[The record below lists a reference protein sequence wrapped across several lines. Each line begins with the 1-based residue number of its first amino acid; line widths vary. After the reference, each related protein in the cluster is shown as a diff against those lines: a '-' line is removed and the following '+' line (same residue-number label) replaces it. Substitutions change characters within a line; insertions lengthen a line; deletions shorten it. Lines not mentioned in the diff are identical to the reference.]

1 MRKFVLFLGLF
12 VIAAWLL
19 MWAGAGLMN
28 RAYTSSAGHEWP
40 YDLGLIE
47 GVPARYPA
55 TEMSP
60 AALQLVQAASACQ
73 IEIAPRP
80 LQSPP
85 TPQTDPLGATRRSV
99 TEYVRE
105 QIERPDA
112 AITPPPA
119 DVGEFLAG
127 HAGDLAV
134 VRSVLLGQG
143 PMVWPSNLQA
153 GPEAPLPNL
162 LGHMYLGRLLQA
174 NALDRARIGDR
185 GSWDDLQASWN
196 LTQGLWKRPE
206 LISWLIALAIA
217 RNTNAIARKLP
228 LPEPEWLRE
237 MQEFDYLRTA
247 VAAHQAEARSIKD
260 GVYAETTVNDEAGL
274 LRRVTDVVMQPYTR
288 MSAADLIEAE
298 RQFAHAVASNK
309 SCDFRP
315 ESIRRRVAWWNVPG
329 RAVLTPNI
337 DAIWLRLFRF
347 RAELE
352 ATDRVLRMRQGKP
365 PLETSACSGAKWLYT
380 KDGFTFSG
388 KLPKPTPPQIDI
400 PLEFR
405 R

>member
-1 MRKFVLFLGLF
+1 VRKFVLFV
-12 VIAAWLL
+12 VIFTVAAWLL

-28 RAYTSSAGHEWP
+28 HAYTTSKGHEWP
-40 YDLGLIE
+40 LHLGLID

-60 AALQLVQAASACQ
+60 AALRLVQAASASQ

-85 TPQTDPLGATRRSV
+85 TPQTDPLSNTRRSI
-99 TEYVRE
+99 TDYVRV

-112 AITPPPA
+112 TITSPPA

-134 VRSVLLGQG
+134 VRAILLGEE
-143 PMVWPSNLQA
+143 PIVWPSNLQS

-162 LGHMYLGRLLQA
+162 LGHMYLARLLQA

-185 GSWDDLQASWN
+185 GSWDDLEASWN
-196 LTQGLWKRPE
+196 LTRGLWERPE

-228 LPEPEWLRE
+228 VPEPEWLSE

-247 VAAHQAEARSIKD
+247 VAAYQAEAWSIKD
-260 GVYAETTVNDEAGL
+260 GVYFETTVSDETGL
-274 LRRVTDVVMQPYTR
+274 FRRVTDIVMRPYTR

-298 RQFAHAVASNK
+298 RQIAHAVASNQ

-315 ESIRRRVAWWNVPG
+315 ESIRRRAAWWNVPG
-329 RAVLTPNI
+329 RAVLTPNVNS
-337 DAIWLRLFRF
+337 IWQRLFRF

-352 ATDRVLRMRQGKP
+352 ATDRALRMRQGKP
-365 PLETSACSGAKWLYT
+365 PIENSVCAGAKWVYT

-388 KLPKPTPPQIDI
+388 NLPKAAAPQIHI